1 MFAVITVIT
10 VNYAYSLY
18 MANLH
23 SVVYLSSSFGLMS
36 DAELEALLIE
46 ARQFNQ
52 AHEITGVLL
61 YAGGTFMQCLEGEEY
76 EVELVYERIKDS
88 SQHRGITELMKRP
101 IKERSFPDWLMGLS
115 RPTASELLQL
125 GKANWS
131 KALAHQSLKD
141 SIEFRLLKNFWRRAP

>member
-1 MFAVITVIT
+1 
-10 VNYAYSLY
+10 
-18 MANLH
+18 MADLH
-23 SVVYLSSSFGLMS
+23 SVVYLSSSFGLLP
-36 DAELEALLIE
+36 DAELEALLID

-61 YAGGTFMQCLEGEEY
+61 YADGTFMQCFEGEES

-88 SQHRGITELMKRP
+88 SQHRGIIELHNGP

>member
-1 MFAVITVIT
+1 
-10 VNYAYSLY
+10 
-18 MANLH
+18 
-23 SVVYLSSSFGLMS
+23 MS

-141 SIEFRLLKNFWRRAP
+141 SIEFRLLKNFWRRGP